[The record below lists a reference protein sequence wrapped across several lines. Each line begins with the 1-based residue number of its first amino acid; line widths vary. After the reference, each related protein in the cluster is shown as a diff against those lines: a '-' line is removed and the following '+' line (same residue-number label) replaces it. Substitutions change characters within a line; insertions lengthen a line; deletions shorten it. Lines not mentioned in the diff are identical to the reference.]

1 MNVQLLQLL
10 TLEILNI
17 LYTWLLSNFIS
28 MYFQTGKQCVW
39 ILIRCLNQKPAYLD
53 LQCLK
58 SIYLGP

>member
-28 MYFQTGKQCVW
+28 MYFQTRNSVDPDQM
-39 ILIRCLNQKPAYLD
+39 P
-53 LQCLK
+53 
-58 SIYLGP
+58 